1 VTSLDELHLNTNADK
16 LDL

>member
-1 VTSLDELHLNTNADK
+1 VTSLDELHLNTNAGK